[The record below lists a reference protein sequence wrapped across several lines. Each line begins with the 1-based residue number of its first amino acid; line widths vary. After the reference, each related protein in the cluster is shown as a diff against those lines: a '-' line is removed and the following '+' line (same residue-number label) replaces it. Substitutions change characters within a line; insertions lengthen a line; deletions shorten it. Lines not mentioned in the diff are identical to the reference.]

1 MKNLLKNRKGFTLA
15 EVLLVV
21 AIVVILS
28 GATIIGVASWVN
40 SAEATANK
48 AKQNSANFEA
58 DAVLEVDKKKG
69 YVPSAVGETTA
80 LETGDTEA
88 GNNGNNGGNE
98 NNGGNNGGN
107 ENGGT
112 ISGGNGNGNGDA
124 TEASESSE
132 EAGETTAA
140 ETTKS
145 QQGGGTTDSQTS
157 PFSMTSTGSKTIAAD
172 PSKKLKQVVIEWENN
187 NKESW
192 GTAHSQFVVTY
203 NNSQGG
209 NYNNKNNTIG
219 GQSDSKTETIDVDVE
234 GCSGI
239 NITYTSGKFTI
250 KSIKY
255 IYE

>member
-88 GNNGNNGGNE
+88 SNNGNNGGNE

-112 ISGGNGNGNGDA
+112 ISGGNGNGDA

-145 QQGGGTTDSQTS
+145 DVQPNAAGSSFIYNDTWSGNQKITVKISDGQAKSFIVCIPGQNSLNWDTYGNASVDNLGNGQYKVT
-157 PFSMTSTGSKTIAAD
+157 PKWNFSEFQLAMSGLTI
-172 PSKKLKQVVIEWENN
+172 E
-187 NKESW
+187 
-192 GTAHSQFVVTY
+192 
-203 NNSQGG
+203 
-209 NYNNKNNTIG
+209 
-219 GQSDSKTETIDVDVE
+219 GQPPL
-234 GCSGI
+234 
-239 NITYTSGKFTI
+239 
-250 KSIKY
+250 Y
-255 IYE
+255 IVSYEKA

>member
-112 ISGGNGNGNGDA
+112 ISGGNGNGDA
-124 TEASESSE
+124 TEAGEST
-132 EAGETTAA
+132 EAGSASGTNAT
-140 ETTKS
+140 S
-145 QQGGGTTDSQTS
+145 QQQQSGGDASFTD
-157 PFSMTSTGSKTIAAD
+157 
-172 PSKKLKQVVIEWENN
+172 V
-187 NKESW
+187 NKAGYDYW
-192 GTAHSQFVVTY
+192 
-203 NNSQGG
+203 
-209 NYNNKNNTIG
+209 
-219 GQSDSKTETIDVDVE
+219 
-234 GCSGI
+234 C
-239 NITYTSGKFTI
+239 
-250 KSIKY
+250 
-255 IYE
+255 